1 MIQQI
6 ANQRKNNN
14 TFAHYT
20 GEDIEQEIWV
30 MCLDALRRYNPTTGP
45 LEHFLNSHVS
55 NRLKNL
61 KRDKYFRPGICV
73 ATSGAAKIRM
83 NLINALPL
91 DNADIPENGM
101 VLGAAS
107 SEPDPVM
114 QLIADETRD
123 YIIDR
128 LPPDMKPI
136 FFAALSGNKIRQ
148 PILDKFR
155 KIVATILEKRDR
167 NE

>member
-6 ANQRKNNN
+6 ASQRKNNH

-30 MCLDALRRYNPTTGP
+30 MCLDALCRYNPATGP

-61 KRDKYFRPGICV
+61 KRDRYFRPGSCV
-73 ATSGAAKIRM
+73 ATSGAAKTRM

-91 DNADIPENGM
+91 DNSDITEDSI

-107 SEPDPVM
+107 AEPDPLM
-114 QLIADETRD
+114 QLLADETRD
-123 YIIDR
+123 YITDR

-136 FFAALSGNKIRQ
+136 FFAVMSGNNIRQ
-148 PILDKFR
+148 PIMDKFR
-155 KIVATILEKRDR
+155 KIVATILEERDHYG
-167 NE
+167 

>member
-6 ANQRKNNN
+6 ASQRKNNHA
-14 TFAHYT
+14 FAHYT

-61 KRDKYFRPGICV
+61 KRDRYFRPGNCI

-91 DNADIPENGM
+91 DNSDIPQDGM

-107 SEPDPVM
+107 SEPDPLM
-114 QLIADETRD
+114 QLLADETRD
-123 YIIDR
+123 YITDR

-136 FFAALSGNKIRQ
+136 FFAVMSGSKIRQ
-148 PILDKFR
+148 PIMDKFR
-155 KIVATILEKRDR
+155 KIVATILEERDR
-167 NE
+167 YG

>member
-6 ANQRKNNN
+6 ANQRKNNH

-20 GEDIEQEIWV
+20 GDDISQEVWV
-30 MCLDALRRYNPTTGP
+30 MCLDALHRYNPTTGP

-61 KRDKYFRPGICV
+61 KRDRYFRPGNCV

-91 DNADIPENGM
+91 DNSDISEDSI

-107 SEPDPVM
+107 VEPNPLM
-114 QLIADETRD
+114 QLLADETRD
-123 YIIDR
+123 YITDR

-136 FFAALSGNKIRQ
+136 FFAVMSGNKIRQ
-148 PILDKFR
+148 PIMDKFR
-155 KIVATILEKRDR
+155 KIVAAILEKRD
-167 NE
+167 NYG

>member
-6 ANQRKNNN
+6 AHQRKNNN

-20 GEDIEQEIWV
+20 GDDIEQEIWV
-30 MCLDALRRYNPTTGP
+30 MCLDALCRYNPTVGP
-45 LEHFLNSHVS
+45 LEHFLNSHVT

-61 KRDKYFRPGICV
+61 KRDKYFRPGVCV
-73 ATSGAAKIRM
+73 ATSGAAKTRM

-91 DNADIPENGM
+91 DSFDIPENGV

-107 SEPDPVM
+107 AEPSPIM

-123 YIIDR
+123 YIVDR

-136 FFAALSGNKIRQ
+136 FFSVMSGNKIRQ

-155 KIVATILEKRDR
+155 KTVATILEERDHD
-167 NE
+167 E

>member
-30 MCLDALRRYNPTTGP
+30 MCLDALRRYNPTFGP

-61 KRDKYFRPGICV
+61 KRDSYFRPGSCI
-73 ATSGAAKIRM
+73 ATSGAAKTRM
-83 NLINALPL
+83 NLVNALPL
-91 DNADIPENGM
+91 DNSDISENGI
-101 VLGAAS
+101 VLGGAVA
-107 SEPDPVM
+107 EPDPLM
-114 QLIADETRD
+114 QLLADETRD
-123 YIIDR
+123 YITDR

-136 FFAALSGNKIRQ
+136 FFAIMSGNKIRQ

-155 KIVATILEKRDR
+155 KIVVTILKERDR
-167 NE
+167 YG